1 MESIKNGAK
10 KGINEWVKEVK
21 HNKEFAEKFKGVKT
35 VKGILRIAHE
45 NGFSFTAKELE
56 NCDLKSVAGGSES
69 GGGLGDS
76 IRSSMFSGA
85 GGGGLGYNT
94 NVKADIHID
103 INKGSNAATA
113 TGQGSTAQANPN
125 MNFSNNK

>member
-1 MESIKNGAK
+1 MDSIKKGAK
-10 KGINEWVKEVK
+10 KGINEWAKEVK
-21 HNKEFAEKFKGVKT
+21 HNKEFAKKFEGVKN
-35 VKGILRIAHE
+35 VEDILNIAKE
-45 NGFSFTAKELE
+45 NGFSFTAKELK
-56 NCDLKSVAGGSES
+56 NSDLKGVAGGSEP

-76 IRSSMFSGA
+76 IRSSIA

-94 NVKADIHID
+94 NVKADVHID
-103 INKGSNAATA
+103 VIHGSNAATA

>member
-1 MESIKNGAK
+1 MDSIKKGAK
-10 KGINEWVKEVK
+10 KGINEWAKEVK
-21 HNKEFAEKFKGVKT
+21 HNKEFAKKFEGVKN
-35 VKGILRIAHE
+35 VEDILNIAKE
-45 NGFSFTAKELE
+45 NGFSFTAKELK
-56 NCDLKSVAGGSES
+56 NCDLKGVAGGSEP

-76 IRSSMFSGA
+76 IRSSIA

-94 NVKADIHID
+94 NVKADVHID
-103 INKGSNAATA
+103 VIHGSNAATA